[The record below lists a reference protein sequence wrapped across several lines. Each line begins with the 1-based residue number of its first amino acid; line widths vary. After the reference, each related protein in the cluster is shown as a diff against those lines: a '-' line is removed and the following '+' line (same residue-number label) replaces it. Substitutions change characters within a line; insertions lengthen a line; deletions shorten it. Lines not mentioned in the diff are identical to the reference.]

1 MPEAIHEPRVTRMSA
16 LFTPYKLKDVS
27 LRNRIAVAPMCQYQA
42 RDGFVNDWHIAHY
55 ASLAR
60 GGAALVIVE
69 ATAVS
74 PEGRITPGCT
84 GLWNDEQIDGM
95 SQIAASIKSAGSVPG
110 IQIGHAG
117 RKASANLPWEGDDHI
132 GAEDPRG
139 WETIAPSPI
148 AFGGALSKIPKEMT
162 LADINSVKADFVSA
176 ALRARDAGF
185 EWLELHFAHGYLA
198 SSFYSGYANQ
208 RTDLYGGNQAGR
220 NRFLL
225 ETLEAVREVW
235 PENLP
240 LTVRFGVVEFDG
252 HDEETL
258 AQSIALIKQ
267 FKISGLDFV
276 STSMGFS
283 APVGNVPWGP
293 AFLVPF
299 ASRIR
304 SEAGIAVG
312 SAWLLDAPNDANKAI
327 ADKQLDIVMMGRALL
342 ANPHYL

>member
-1 MPEAIHEPRVTRMSA
+1 MSA